1 MLHFEWTGSHYEAGL
16 RYGTA
21 RRQMG
26 MTLGRPEILQ
36 LTSEKLAFGRA
47 SMEIC
52 RREYPEFLEELEGIA
67 QGQEIPLE
75 ELCAFFFGMYNFIG
89 GHFCTSFA
97 FRGPDGVVFGRNSD
111 FAVALEPTN
120 ENSYYHLTDGNA
132 FVGNSTAPSQM
143 EDGVNCHGL
152 AVGLTL
158 IYPTVKRPGLGA
170 GILTRYLLER
180 CSTVPEA
187 VEELGR
193 LTISSNQTLTLA
205 DRAGRMAVVECNC
218 QGMEVLEPEPGTD
231 FVVATN
237 SFHGVGMKR
246 YNPALEDTVFSGLR
260 YQVAKKALDDRWGE
274 PVAFA
279 QELLAGKF
287 GFLCQYDR
295 SKGMDT
301 VWSSIYCLSSPGE
314 IYRCEG
320 NPSRQS
326 FERDCRLKF

>member
-1 MLHFEWTGSHYEAGL
+1 MDQRTAQRQPAPRLRTNLDTDFLKLIAILSMLLDHIGAVFFPEYPAFRWVGRLAFPIFCYCMTVGL
-16 RYGTA
+16 LYTRDIKRY
-21 RRQMG
+21 
-26 MTLGRPEILQ
+26 LGRLGLFALISQPCYILATHPWDWQ
-36 LTSEKLAFGRA
+36 TEWMNWNIFFTLFLSLLAMWGFQTRRWWLFAAAFLCVSLFNFDYSGNGILL
-47 SMEIC
+47 MLIFFLC
-52 RREYPEFLEELEGIA
+52 RE
-67 QGQEIPLE
+67 
-75 ELCAFFFGMYNFIG
+75 
-89 GHFCTSFA
+89 
-97 FRGPDGVVFGRNSD
+97 
-111 FAVALEPTN
+111 
-120 ENSYYHLTDGNA
+120 
-132 FVGNSTAPSQM
+132 
-143 EDGVNCHGL
+143 
-152 AVGLTL
+152 
-158 IYPTVKRPGLGA
+158 RPGLGA